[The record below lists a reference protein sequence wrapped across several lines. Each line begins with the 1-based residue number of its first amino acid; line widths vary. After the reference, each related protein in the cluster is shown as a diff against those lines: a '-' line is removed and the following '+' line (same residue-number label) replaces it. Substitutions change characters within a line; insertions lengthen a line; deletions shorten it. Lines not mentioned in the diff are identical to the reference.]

1 MGKPTKILHNVA
13 VGVVLNDVLDPL
25 IAVLISATLRF
36 SRMASSGLGNVDL
49 SEVLFALEN
58 VDESP
63 EIWVVCSYI
72 RLETA
77 MPTFNCIVS
86 SWQVIYG
93 LVVEYYD
100 LDETYKDFVKI
111 LLTVHKRVYDM
122 KHKMDIWF
130 FQEEKNMK
138 NISTKNTKVSA

>member
-1 MGKPTKILHNVA
+1 
-13 VGVVLNDVLDPL
+13 
-25 IAVLISATLRF
+25 
-36 SRMASSGLGNVDL
+36 MASSGLGNVDL

-72 RLETA
+72 RL
-77 MPTFNCIVS
+77 
-86 SWQVIYG
+86 
-93 LVVEYYD
+93 EYYD

-138 NISTKNTKVSA
+138 NISTKNTKVSAWKISQGGG

>member
-63 EIWVVCSYI
+63 ETMGDRNFLAC
-72 RLETA
+72 
-77 MPTFNCIVS
+77 C
-86 SWQVIYG
+86 
-93 LVVEYYD
+93 
-100 LDETYKDFVKI
+100 
-111 LLTVHKRVYDM
+111 
-122 KHKMDIWF
+122 
-130 FQEEKNMK
+130 
-138 NISTKNTKVSA
+138 

>member
-1 MGKPTKILHNVA
+1 MVMANVGHLVA
-13 VGVVLNDVLDPL
+13 FKK
-25 IAVLISATLRF
+25 AVLGWHKAENMRIEEISIPF
-36 SRMASSGLGNVDL
+36 H
-49 SEVLFALEN
+49 
-58 VDESP
+58 
-63 EIWVVCSYI
+63 
-72 RLETA
+72 
-77 MPTFNCIVS
+77 
-86 SWQVIYG
+86 
-93 LVVEYYD
+93 VEYYD

>member
-63 EIWVVCSYI
+63 EIWVV
-72 RLETA
+72 L
-77 MPTFNCIVS
+77 
-86 SWQVIYG
+86 
-93 LVVEYYD
+93 
-100 LDETYKDFVKI
+100 KI

>member
-1 MGKPTKILHNVA
+1 MANFGHLVA
-13 VGVVLNDVLDPL
+13 FRK
-25 IAVLISATLRF
+25 AVLGWHKAENMRRSVLHMLISIPF
-36 SRMASSGLGNVDL
+36 H
-49 SEVLFALEN
+49 
-58 VDESP
+58 
-63 EIWVVCSYI
+63 
-72 RLETA
+72 
-77 MPTFNCIVS
+77 
-86 SWQVIYG
+86 
-93 LVVEYYD
+93 VEYYD

>member
-58 VDESP
+58 VALEKVVQLFLF
-63 EIWVVCSYI
+63 EI
-72 RLETA
+72 ETMGDRNFLA
-77 MPTFNCIVS
+77 CC
-86 SWQVIYG
+86 
-93 LVVEYYD
+93 
-100 LDETYKDFVKI
+100 
-111 LLTVHKRVYDM
+111 
-122 KHKMDIWF
+122 
-130 FQEEKNMK
+130 
-138 NISTKNTKVSA
+138 

>member
-58 VDESP
+58 VENG
-63 EIWVVCSYI
+63 CS
-72 RLETA
+72 RTGPLKK
-77 MPTFNCIVS
+77 S
-86 SWQVIYG
+86 
-93 LVVEYYD
+93 
-100 LDETYKDFVKI
+100 
-111 LLTVHKRVYDM
+111 
-122 KHKMDIWF
+122 
-130 FQEEKNMK
+130 EEP
-138 NISTKNTKVSA
+138 ISMNQ

>member
-36 SRMASSGLGNVDL
+36 SKMASSGLGNVDL

-77 MPTFNCIVS
+77 MPTFNC
-86 SWQVIYG
+86 
-93 LVVEYYD
+93 
-100 LDETYKDFVKI
+100 KDFVKI

>member
-1 MGKPTKILHNVA
+1 
-13 VGVVLNDVLDPL
+13 
-25 IAVLISATLRF
+25 
-36 SRMASSGLGNVDL
+36 MASSGLGNVDL

-58 VDESP
+58 
-63 EIWVVCSYI
+63 
-72 RLETA
+72 
-77 MPTFNCIVS
+77 
-86 SWQVIYG
+86 
-93 LVVEYYD
+93 VEYYD

-138 NISTKNTKVSA
+138 NISTKNTKVSLKNFSGGG

>member
-1 MGKPTKILHNVA
+1 MANFGHLVAFKKAVLGWHKAENMRRSVLRSHADVVGKPTKILHNVA

-93 LVVEYYD
+93 LVVHVPKFHVE
-100 LDETYKDFVKI
+100 
-111 LLTVHKRVYDM
+111 
-122 KHKMDIWF
+122 
-130 FQEEKNMK
+130 
-138 NISTKNTKVSA
+138 

>member
-1 MGKPTKILHNVA
+1 MLRHNKDN
-13 VGVVLNDVLDPL
+13 L
-25 IAVLISATLRF
+25 
-36 SRMASSGLGNVDL
+36 SRD
-49 SEVLFALEN
+49 FH
-58 VDESP
+58 
-63 EIWVVCSYI
+63 
-72 RLETA
+72 
-77 MPTFNCIVS
+77 CIKRHH
-86 SWQVIYG
+86 
-93 LVVEYYD
+93 VEYYD

>member
-1 MGKPTKILHNVA
+1 MVMANFGHLVA
-13 VGVVLNDVLDPL
+13 FKK
-25 IAVLISATLRF
+25 AVFKKA
-36 SRMASSGLGNVDL
+36 D
-49 SEVLFALEN
+49 
-58 VDESP
+58 
-63 EIWVVCSYI
+63 
-72 RLETA
+72 
-77 MPTFNCIVS
+77 
-86 SWQVIYG
+86 
-93 LVVEYYD
+93 VEYYD

>member
-63 EIWVVCSYI
+63 EIWVGVY
-72 RLETA
+72 
-77 MPTFNCIVS
+77 M
-86 SWQVIYG
+86 
-93 LVVEYYD
+93 EYYD

-130 FQEEKNMK
+130 FEEEKNMK